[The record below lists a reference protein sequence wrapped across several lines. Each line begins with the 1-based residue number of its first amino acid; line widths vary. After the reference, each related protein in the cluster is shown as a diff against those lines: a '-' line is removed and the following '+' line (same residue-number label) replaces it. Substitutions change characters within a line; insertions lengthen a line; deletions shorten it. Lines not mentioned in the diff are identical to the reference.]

1 MKKLEIFKQKQAAM
15 TDKELCELVDKEL
28 SKLCKTYGKSFTM
41 SIPPRI
47 TDTDMLIGQM
57 LKRFKELSNCV

>member
-1 MKKLEIFKQKQAAM
+1 MTTLEIFEQKQAAM

-28 SKLCKTYGKSFTM
+28 SKLCETYGKSFTM

-47 TDTDMLIGQM
+47 TDADMVIGEM
-57 LKRFKELSNCV
+57 LKRFKKLSNCV